1 MAFSQKSVFA
11 GILLSGAVILAIDL
25 LLPLGVAGGVPY
37 VAVVLMTV
45 WIRGGRSTYLT
56 AGITTA
62 LVAVGFALS
71 PAGPE
76 QWMALVNRLL
86 AVFGIW
92 IAAVVTDRFKS
103 NQEALRRAN
112 STVEAILDAAP
123 DGIVTFDEDGRIRR
137 FSTTAESMFGYEES
151 ETIGAP
157 IQDLFDRET
166 GEQVDEAFWEPLA
179 DPTDERRTRT
189 LELIGRARGGRTFPV
204 RMGVSYVSREHGP
217 LYVAIL
223 RDVSHRREVERELA
237 GLTEPER
244 QRIGHELNESLG
256 QMLSGMGLIT
266 EDVVRKLEEEGVE
279 TVSEV
284 ARISRLLKEADE
296 QVRTVTNRL
305 VPVNLE
311 ANEFG
316 SALEELALKTEREH
330 GVDCQVTVRGDGG
343 RLADNTVATHLYRIA
358 EEAITNAIEHG
369 RAEHVRIR
377 LHLGD
382 QKVRMRI
389 EDDGTGFDETVE
401 NVRRMGMRTMEY
413 RARLVGAT
421 LSVRSGKKE
430 GTCVTCTLPLTVGH
444 LAQ

>member
-1 MAFSQKSVFA
+1 MAFSQKSVLAAIF
-11 GILLSGAVILAIDL
+11 LTGAAILAVDM

-45 WIRGGRSTYLT
+45 WVRGSRSTYLT
-56 AGITTA
+56 AGVTTA
-62 LVAVGFALS
+62 LVAAGFALS

-76 QWMALVNRLL
+76 QWIALVNRLL

-92 IAAVVTDRFKS
+92 IAALVTDRFKS
-103 NQEALRRAN
+103 NQAALRRAN

-137 FSTTAESMFGYEES
+137 FSATAESMFGYEES

-204 RMGVSYVSREHGP
+204 RMGVSYVAREHGP
-217 LYVAIL
+217 LFVAIL
-223 RDVSHRREVERELA
+223 QDVSHRREVERELA

-244 QRIGHELNESLG
+244 QQIGHELNESLG

-266 EDVVRKLEEEGVE
+266 EDVVRQLEEEGVE

-284 ARISRLLKEADE
+284 ARISKLLKEADE

-316 SALEELALKTEREH
+316 SALEELAIKTEREH
-330 GVDCQVTVRGDGG
+330 GVDCRVTVRGNG

-377 LHLGD
+377 LLLGD

-421 LSVRSGKKE
+421 LSVRSGKNE
-430 GTCVTCTLPLTVGH
+430 GTCVTCTLPLTIGH

>member
-1 MAFSQKSVFA
+1 MAFSKKSVFG
-11 GILLSGAVILAIDL
+11 GILLTGAAIFVIDL

-45 WIRGGRSTYLT
+45 LIRGSRSTYLT

-76 QWMALVNRLL
+76 QWMALVNRFL

-92 IAAVVTDRFKS
+92 IAALVTDRFKR

-137 FSTTAESMFGYEES
+137 FSATAELMFGYEES

-204 RMGVSYVSREHGP
+204 RMGVSYVSKQHGP
-217 LYVAIL
+217 LFVAIL
-223 RDVSHRREVERELA
+223 QDVSHRREVERELA

-284 ARISRLLKEADE
+284 ARLSRLLKEADE
-296 QVRTVTNRL
+296 QVRTVTDRL

-316 SALEELALKTEREH
+316 SALEELALKTEGEH
-330 GVDCQVTVRGDGG
+330 GVECSVAVDGDG

-369 RAEHVRIR
+369 RAGHVRIR

-421 LSVRSGKKE
+421 LSVRSGKNE
-430 GTCVTCTLPLTVGH
+430 GTCVTCTLPLTIGH
-444 LAQ
+444 PAQ